1 MRDPALKAP
10 RVPSSVVVLLASIL
24 FLAVYLP
31 RIDHAA
37 GLIVDDAWYIQ
48 LARSLAEGQGYYLAN
63 SPSPGL
69 VPTYPPGFAAILSLA
84 FILDPRFPQNV
95 ALLKILSIAAM
106 FGVGLVATV
115 LHPLPRHVAP
125 ACPWPRVRDRR
136 HAGLCLPG
144 DVDRDVRLLVHPF
157 STRGGRPH
165 RQEPRLSGG
174 RFYRCTLL
182 AAALA
187 AGAVLIRS
195 AGAPLVVAIVLLLLA
210 RRHWRQALLFGVTV
224 VLCLAPWTWFARTH
238 EPTREERL
246 AHGGPQ
252 ALSYTEHYAL
262 QWAGRP
268 TYGTISARELP
279 ARVKDGLIDVFGRDV
294 AAIVTPVLFRDARES
309 GQEVIAVAGGRFP
322 SSMGGAAGTMAVSLV
337 LGGIAF
343 IGFLTVARKGP
354 TTAEFLVPLSI
365 GMIVL
370 WPFPAIRYVLPLT
383 PFLFFYLLRGIQT
396 LTRSGTVSRVALLIV
411 IGLNLL
417 DHSQYA
423 LARRAGEAN
432 WAAEGQEADA
442 VLDWMRDN
450 LTAEGHVAT
459 TNPALVYLRTG
470 RRTVSIDDAHLNWAN
485 WKRRGVR
492 YLVSLRPTSL
502 PAATVP
508 YRVLYRSPR
517 QGFWVVEI

>member
-1 MRDPALKAP
+1 MTPAL
-10 RVPSSVVVLLASIL
+10 V
-24 FLAVYLP
+24 FLATSTVMSDCVFTL
-31 RIDHAA
+31 
-37 GLIVDDAWYIQ
+37 VQ
-48 LARSLAEGQGYYLAN
+48 LGA
-63 SPSPGL
+63 
-69 VPTYPPGFAAILSLA
+69 
-84 FILDPRFPQNV
+84 V
-95 ALLKILSIAAM
+95 ALIDKS
-106 FGVGLVATV
+106 
-115 LHPLPRHVAP
+115 
-125 ACPWPRVRDRR
+125 
-136 HAGLCLPG
+136 
-144 DVDRDVRLLVHPF
+144 
-157 STRGGRPH
+157 
-165 RQEPRLSGG
+165 LSGG

-210 RRHWRQALLFGVTV
+210 RRQWRQALLFGVTV

-238 EPTREERL
+238 ELTMEERL

-252 ALSYTEHYAL
+252 ALSYTGHYAL

-337 LGGIAF
+337 LSGIAL

-485 WKRRGVR
+485 WKRSGVR
-492 YLVSLRPTSL
+492 YAVSLRPTSL
-502 PAATVP
+502 PAPTVP

-517 QGFWVVEI
+517 QGFWVVEF